1 MVLNTTRSRTAIFVV
16 MLALVAAGAVG
27 PGSVN
32 ASAAN
37 TDVFSKT
44 KTVTREFQDASGVDV
59 VDSRDVSV
67 NVDHTKNLR
76 GRERVHIDW
85 SGARP
90 SAGRAADPFGENGL
104 SQEYPVVILQC
115 RGLDDPSLSPA
126 KQLSPKTCWTSTRQQ
141 RSQTATTRQAIWRH
155 DLYATDADKAQKS
168 GLDPFPSSTTCTDVA
183 SFSTHLTPFEAA
195 NGKVYPACSGETM
208 PPEAAVGAAFPP
220 AEISAFTDLQGN
232 GSANFEVRSNT
243 ENESLGCTD
252 KVACSIVVIP
262 IMGLSCADT
271 DSECRKNGRM
281 APGSSNFANEGVDA
295 AVSPVYWWS
304 ESNWRNRISVP
315 LTFGLP
321 PDACDVLDKR
331 APTAFYG
338 SELMSQAAL
347 QWSPA
352 YCLRKDRFKFQ
363 HNRLPDAAAFVLME
377 KGEAAAAFVSGNRER
392 TTQDPVGYA
401 PTAVTGFEVSY
412 IVDKP
417 DNAGEVTNLKLNARL
432 LAKLLTQSYPG
443 SSLGQQHPGMADNPL
458 SINLDPE
465 FKALNPGL
473 DTISREAAATVLSLS
488 ESSDVIKTISEYM
501 ANDPEAKAFIAGDAD
516 PWGMTINPT
525 YKDLQLPIDEWP
537 LLDTFVPTTSLE
549 CQQQNPAAY
558 LGQIAAP
565 VNSLRKIAEA
575 VLDAW
580 PNVQTKCDRASS
592 SDPFKVGRV
601 DRQGIG
607 SRLML
612 GITSMGD
619 AERFGLHAASLQ
631 TKSTVGVTAKFSSA
645 AGRMFVGPTNAAV
658 DMAIKSAKPTTASQA
673 FTISQADLRK
683 SPTAYPGT
691 MIVYTAARLS
701 GMSKADAS
709 KVASFIRISTSEGQ
723 KRGSGNGQ
731 LPDGYAPILRSGST
745 AALYAAAQTV
755 ASEVAAQGG
764 LPGGND
770 PAGSSDT
777 GAPGGDAA
785 PADAGASKTT
795 AGSAHDTAQTTL
807 TAAHNSKPAGVMLP
821 LLVIIALIAGIL
833 SPVTRL
839 IARSRQR

>member
-1 MVLNTTRSRTAIFVV
+1 MVMNATRTRAVIFT
-16 MLALVAAGAVG
+16 LICGLVSAGAV
-27 PGSVN
+27 GSVN

-37 TDVFSKT
+37 KDTFSKT
-44 KTVTREFQDASGVDV
+44 KTVTREFDNGSSVDV
-59 VDSRDVSV
+59 VDSRDVTV
-67 NVDHTKNLR
+67 RVDHTQNLR

-90 SAGRAADPFGENGL
+90 SAGRASDPYGENGL
-104 SQEYPVVILQC
+104 SQEYPVVVMQC
-115 RGLDDPSLSPA
+115 RGLDDSTLSPA

-168 GLDPFPSSTTCTDVA
+168 GLDPFPDNTTCTDVA

-195 NGKVYPACSGETM
+195 GGKAYPACSGDTM
-208 PPEAAVGAAFPP
+208 PPESAVGAAFPP
-220 AEISAFTDLQGN
+220 AELSAFTDLQGK
-232 GSANFEVRSNT
+232 GAVNFEVRSKT
-243 ENESLGCTD
+243 ENESLGCSD

-262 IMGLSCADT
+262 IMGLSCVDADR
-271 DSECRKNGRM
+271 ECRKAGRM
-281 APGSSNFANEGVDA
+281 SAGSSNFANDGVDA

-304 ESNWRNRISVP
+304 ASNWRNRISVP
-315 LTFGLP
+315 LSFGLA

-331 APTAFYG
+331 PPTAFYG

-363 HNRLPDAAAFVLME
+363 HNRLPDDAAFVLME

-392 TTQDPVGYA
+392 STDAPVGYA

-417 DNAGEVTNLKLNARL
+417 DNAGEVNNLKLNARL
-432 LAKLLTQSYPG
+432 IAKLLTQSYPG
-443 SSLGQQHPGMADNPL
+443 SSLGAQHPGMANNPL

-473 DTISREAAATVLSLS
+473 DSISREAAATVLSLS
-488 ESSDVIKTISEYM
+488 GSSDVIKTLGEYM
-501 ANDPEAKAFIAGDAD
+501 VNDPEAKAFIAGDSD
-516 PWGMTINPT
+516 PWGMVINPT
-525 YKDLQLPIDEWP
+525 YKALRLPLDEWP
-537 LLDTFVPTTSLE
+537 LLDTFVPTTALE
-549 CQQQNPAAY
+549 CQKQNPAAY

-601 DRQGIG
+601 ERQGIG
-607 SRLML
+607 SRMML

-619 AERFGLHAASLQ
+619 AERFGLHAAGLQ
-631 TKSTVGVTAKFSSA
+631 TKSTVPIDAKFTSA
-645 AGRMFVGPTNAAV
+645 AGRTFIEPTNASVQA
-658 DMAIKSAKPTTASQA
+658 AIESAKSLGASRA
-673 FTISQADLRK
+673 FAISQADLRK
-683 SPTAYPGT
+683 SPKAYPGS

-701 GMSKADAS
+701 GMSRADAS
-709 KVASFIRISTSEGQ
+709 KVASFIRISTTEGQ
-723 KRGSGNGQ
+723 KPGSGNGQ
-731 LPDGYAPILRSGST
+731 LPDGYVPILKSGTT
-745 AALYAAAQTV
+745 APLFAAAQRV
-755 ASEVAAQGG
+755 ANEIEAQGG
-764 LPGGND
+764 LPGSRGPSNTGAAVAPGVDAAAADNGTGKTSPTTPVND
-770 PAGSSDT
+770 PDQMA
-777 GAPGGDAA
+777 
-785 PADAGASKTT
+785 
-795 AGSAHDTAQTTL
+795 L
-807 TAAHNSKPAGVMLP
+807 TAAHNSAPAGVMLP
-821 LLVIIALIAGIL
+821 LIVIIALIAGLL
-833 SPVTRL
+833 SPATRI
-839 IARSRQR
+839 IARGRRR